1 MMKIN
6 KIKSYI
12 SLQLAR
18 LNKQILT
25 DKNNR
30 QDDLPRSVRS
40 KREKLNFARKA
51 GITGIEMAVVLVLLA
66 VGATYGVT
74 HYTQF
79 INHQV
84 TQSAADHLQMLTE
97 AVSNYTLDN
106 RAALAT
112 TASTSPGYITSISET
127 DLRSGGYLRSNE
139 SLTNPLGQ
147 TYQVLVKG
155 SATSATDQKIMPFI
169 VSDGNDTL
177 AEPGDARRVA
187 NAIGGTAGFTTAE
200 EPETIRGTNNLWEF
214 DVAQWGLSAAP
225 ERIASAVFYDDGVG
239 QMDLSAL
246 LHRNYDPANPAL
258 NRMNTAIDMNG
269 NNVTGANQ
277 FSGVSANLSSAL
289 TVGAGGINST
299 GNVASSGQVSGNT
312 VVANA
317 IASNGSISAAGNVT
331 ASSMYT
337 SNWFRTYGATGWY
350 SQTYGG
356 GWHMSDSTWIRAYG
370 GKSIYTPGTIQGGY
384 IQGNAIRSIQYA
396 PPGGGCSGGS
406 IGYYGGYTMSCANGV
421 WRYGASAAA
430 FGGSYMSFM
439 QGGRWYC
446 TYSNPATGGC
456 SCPAGYSAINVFSGG
471 DPTWGTNYSYVCQG

>member
-1 MMKIN
+1 MMEIN

-18 LNKQILT
+18 LYKHIFT

-30 QDDLPRSVRS
+30 QDELCRSVRS
-40 KREKLNFARKA
+40 KRKKLNFARKA
-51 GITGIEMAVVLVLLA
+51 GVTAIEMAVVLVLLA
-66 VGATYGVT
+66 VGATYGVS
-74 HYTQF
+74 HYTQY

-112 TASTSPGYITSISET
+112 TASTSPGYITAISET

-277 FSGVSANLSSAL
+277 FSGVSANLSNTLS
-289 TVGAGGINST
+289 VGAGGI
-299 GNVASSGQVSGNT
+299 ASSGNISTSGAVT
-312 VVANA
+312 AT
-317 IASNGSISAAGNVT
+317 GDVT
-331 ASSMYT
+331 ASSMYA

-350 SQTYGG
+350 NQTYGG
-356 GWHMSDSTWIRAYG
+356 GWYMADATWIRAYG
-370 GKSIYTPGTIQGGY
+370 NKSILTPGTMQAGYLQSTGNAHVAGTLTGGY
-384 IQGNAIRSIQYA
+384 IQGNAMRSIQYA
-396 PPGGGCSGGS
+396 PPGGWCSGGS
-406 IGYYGGYTMSCANGV
+406 IGYYGGSTMTCSNSV
-421 WRYGASAAA
+421 WSYASSGAR
-430 FGGSYMSFM
+430 FGGMWSIDDW
-439 QGGRWYC
+439 GTCRA
-446 TYSNPATGGC
+446 TNPLTGGC
-456 SCPAGYSAINVFSGG
+456 SCPAGYTARHSMIAPGSTGSVRGYWCHG
-471 DPTWGTNYSYVCQG
+471 

>member
-25 DKNNR
+25 DKNNSKN
-30 QDDLPRSVRS
+30 DLSRSVRS
-40 KREKLNFARKA
+40 KRKKLNFARKA
-51 GITGIEMAVVLVLLA
+51 GVTAIEMAVVLVLLA
-66 VGATYGVT
+66 VGATYGVS
-74 HYTQF
+74 HYTQY

-112 TASTSPGYITSISET
+112 TASTSPGYITAISET

-225 ERIASAVFYDDGVG
+225 ERIASAVFYDDGVD
-239 QMDLSAL
+239 QVDLSGL
-246 LHRNYDPANPAL
+246 LHRNYDPANSAL

-277 FSGVSANLSSAL
+277 FSGMSANLSDAL

-299 GNVASSGQVSGNT
+299 GNIST
-312 VVANA
+312 
-317 IASNGSISAAGNVT
+317 NGSITATGDVS
-331 ASSMYT
+331 ASSVHT
-337 SNWFRTYGATGWY
+337 SNWFRSNGNSGWY

-356 GWHMSDSTWIRAYG
+356 GWYMTDSTWIRAYG
-370 GKSIYTPGTIQGGY
+370 NKSIYTPGTIQGGY

-396 PPGGGCSGGS
+396 PPGYGCSGGS
-406 IGYYGGYTMSCANGV
+406 IGYYGADTMTCSGGV
-421 WRYGASAAA
+421 WKKA
-430 FGGSYMSFM
+430 GGVTVSYPPARNARGISNLGVHSF
-439 QGGRWYC
+439 C
-446 TYSNPATGGC
+446 
-456 SCPAGYSAINVFSGG
+456 AINSIRSDESDANWCTVYPSGAYWYLNISAG
-471 DPTWGTNYSYVCQG
+471 REPWVHCGAVCLDF